1 MGLCSTN
8 VLMTRA
14 LYHHLVTV
22 FENQNLTHFTILQ
35 AKGDKKTWK
44 IIRVLYT
51 KIFGKSQLLNG

>member
-35 AKGDKKTWK
+35 AKGDKKKKTCFVYKNIW
-44 IIRVLYT
+44 
-51 KIFGKSQLLNG
+51 

>member
-35 AKGDKKTWK
+35 AKGDIKNVENHPCFVFKNIW
-44 IIRVLYT
+44 
-51 KIFGKSQLLNG
+51 